1 MILEMWKNKLL
12 KHNENDLTSVSVD
25 AVGDP
30 LGAAVRQ
37 GDEVAA
43 GGPLVVSGLR
53 VAVVVVGVLVVHV
66 PVIIVGRGSVRV
78 GRLAVRGRGRLV
90 RMVGEGAGGGE
101 KGDGGDDQ
109 RLHGERLAFIVP
121 ISLILMRGVAD
132 WFRISDLSG
141 STYVAKIVTA
151 LSNCQPRM
159 LMQFCH

>member
-66 PVIIVGRGSVRV
+66 PVIVVGRGHV
-78 GRLAVRGRGRLV
+78 GVGRLV
-90 RMVGEGAGGGE
+90 RVVGEGAGGGE

-141 STYVAKIVTA
+141 SIYVAKIATA